1 MKRDIFHQLSRLI
14 CENKPATLVT
24 RFSDGAQCLISDNSR
39 QGDLSLSPEEIAA
52 SHRLLSERRSA
63 YISEE
68 PRIFVRT
75 YARPYRLVIIGAV
88 HIARYLAPM
97 AQMANFEVIV
107 IDPRE
112 AFNNAFN
119 VPGTTLVDDWPD
131 DVLGQMTIDE
141 STAIVTLTHDPKI
154 DDVALAIALPSPAFY
169 IGSLGSMRTHD
180 KRKARLTELGLEQ
193 YINRIAAPVGLNL
206 GGREPAEIAVS
217 ILAQIIQRRYAP

>member
-1 MKRDIFHQLSRLI
+1 MKHDILQQLSRHI
-14 CENKPATLVT
+14 FENKSAAVVT
-24 RFSDGAQCLISDNSR
+24 RLPEGTQCLLSPEG
-39 QGDLSLSPEEIAA
+39 QCGELSLSPQEIAA
-52 SHRLLSERRSA
+52 ANRLLSERRSA
-63 YISEE
+63 YISDE

-97 AQMANFEVIV
+97 AQMANFEVVV

-119 VPGTTLVDDWPD
+119 VPGTTLIDDWPD
-131 DVLGQMTIDE
+131 DVLKQMNIDE

-169 IGSLGSMRTHD
+169 IGSLGSKRTHE
-180 KRKARLTELGLEQ
+180 KRKQRLAELGLETRTD
-193 YINRIAAPVGLNL
+193 RIAAPVGLDL

>member
-1 MKRDIFHQLSRLI
+1 MKRDILEQLAQLVF
-14 CENKPATLVT
+14 ENKSAALVT
-24 RFSDGAQCLISDNSR
+24 RFPDGSQCLFTAEGHSGELN
-39 QGDLSLSPEEIAA
+39 LSQDEIAA
-52 SHRLLSERRSA
+52 ANRLLSERRSA
-63 YISEE
+63 YISDES
-68 PRIFVRT
+68 RIFVRT

-131 DVLGQMTIDE
+131 DVLKQLAIDE

-154 DDVALAIALPSPAFY
+154 DDVALEIALPSQAFY
-169 IGSLGSMRTHD
+169 IGSLGSMRTHE
-180 KRKARLTELGLEQ
+180 KRKNRLTELGLEP